1 MNILQIVEERAK
13 TIKKLK
19 LKQKEQEQELNSLK
33 NEVIKMT
40 DQDVID
46 SLYSLGEDS
55 VINEQQSHK

>member
-1 MNILQIVEERAK
+1 MNILQIVEEQAK

-33 NEVIKMT
+33 NEVIKMI

-55 VINEQQSHK
+55 AINEQQSHK